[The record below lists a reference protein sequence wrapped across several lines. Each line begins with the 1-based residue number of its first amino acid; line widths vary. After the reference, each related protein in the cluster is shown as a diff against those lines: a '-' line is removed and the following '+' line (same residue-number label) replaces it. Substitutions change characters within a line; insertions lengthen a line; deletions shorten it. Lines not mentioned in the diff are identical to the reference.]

1 MDPVSIAVV
10 IAFGAVLAG
19 LALVVIG
26 GAAARVSRTDD
37 EEDAGAMADPASGA
51 AGSSLAAG
59 RLRILVIDDE
69 PLVGQ
74 MIERLL
80 ASHDTT
86 SVTSGEAALSLL
98 AADDRFDVILCDFMM
113 PGLSGTRL
121 AGAIIERHGRMRS
134 RIVFMSSTPDA
145 QRLLYRS
152 ELRWVAKP
160 ARYEQL
166 ARCISDVVASA
177 SPAEDAPSPVLAAAG
192 T

>member
-1 MDPVSIAVV
+1 MR
-10 IAFGAVLAG
+10 
-19 LALVVIG
+19 
-26 GAAARVSRTDD
+26 GAATTAA
-37 EEDAGAMADPASGA
+37 AGAPAAPADG
-51 AGSSLAAG
+51 LAG
-59 RLRILVIDDE
+59 RLRVLVIDDE

-80 ASHDTT
+80 AGHDTT
-86 SVTSGEAALSLL
+86 AVTSGEAALSLL
-98 AADDRFDVILCDFMM
+98 AADDGFDVILCDFMM

-121 AGAIIERHGRMRS
+121 AGVITERHGRLRS
-134 RIVFMSSTPDA
+134 RIVFMSSTADA

-177 SPAEDAPSPVLAAAG
+177 SPAEDAPIPELAAAG